1 MADSAPPPLP
11 ETGPRRAR
19 ASYALVAEPDH
30 RRAAL
35 YRDLVEAAG
44 LEVLITR
51 NGDEAKAMLKRRELP
66 ALVVANLSLP
76 RLDGFALLA
85 ELKRVAPEAGP
96 PVLVISSSKELS
108 GAAWNLKERL
118 GVTELLSA
126 DADESAVREVLGRL
140 LPGVRP
146 HARDLHAP
154 LDVSPV
160 LQHERW
166 IADTMDRMAMEV
178 ARRFS
183 VTLVLVSVVIG
194 EQEWFRVHVNA
205 PPRPLPERS
214 SPRSWSYVRQV
225 IEGRE
230 PIVVPDVQQHPV
242 FGKNVFPPAGTLRG

>member
-1 MADSAPPPLP
+1 MVESAPPPLP
-11 ETGPRRAR
+11 ETGPRRTR
-19 ASYALVAEPDH
+19 APYALVAEPDH

-85 ELKRVAPEAGP
+85 ELKRVSPANGP

-108 GAAWNLKERL
+108 SAAWNLKERL
-118 GVTELLSA
+118 GVTELLPA
-126 DADESAVREVLGRL
+126 DAAESAMREALGRL

-154 LDVSPV
+154 LEVPPV
-160 LQHERW
+160 VQHERW
-166 IADTMDRMAMEV
+166 ISDTLDRMAADV

-183 VTLVLVSVVIG
+183 VTLVLVSVVVG
-194 EQEWFRVHVNA
+194 DQEWFRVHVNA

-214 SPRSWSYVRQV
+214 SPRAWSYSA
-225 IEGRE
+225 
-230 PIVVPDVQQHPV
+230 
-242 FGKNVFPPAGTLRG
+242 AGDRSA